1 MNESK
6 KPSPIQSW
14 VGDGSKL
21 FGKILGEIITWKIPR
36 VAISHADLLA
46 GLTASDLDCDV
57 ARELAPRNAFARAC
71 SKLDSERIIRKIA
84 EDHEV
89 ISFQFTREANE
100 GGKFHYYFESLLFLD
115 KHSGNITSE
124 NLELEQLA
132 KVEFGRCM
140 ESRTANDVT
149 KVVQRLFERHADLF
163 SIRDQG
169 GAYFVPEAHQ
179 DFVVK
184 VESFVR
190 NIGGSLQL
198 FPIPA
203 GSPQGDL
210 AVREAVAN
218 GLQGIIDEH
227 MEAVEKFGGDTRPD
241 TLHRAEEKI
250 RITKLKIEG
259 YGLYLDKKRS
269 DLEASLQ
276 QASELLRSR
285 MSFLMEVPSAEA
297 ELILV

>member
-1 MNESK
+1 MGENTR
-6 KPSPIQSW
+6 PFPIQSW
-14 VGDGSKL
+14 VGEGKL
-21 FGKILGEIITWKIPR
+21 SQKMLGEIITWKIQG

-46 GLTASDLDCDV
+46 GLMASDLDCDV
-57 ARELAPRNAFARAC
+57 AKELAPRNAFARAC

-84 EDHEV
+84 EDHEK
-89 ISFQFTREANE
+89 ISFQFTREALE
-100 GGKFHYYFESLLFLD
+100 EGKFNYHFESLLFLD

-132 KVEFGRCM
+132 KEEFGRCM
-140 ESRTANDVT
+140 EERTATDVT
-149 KVVQRLFERHADLF
+149 KIVQRLFERHADLF

-169 GAYFVPEAHQ
+169 GAYFVPEIHH

-190 NIGGSLQL
+190 NIGGSWQR

-203 GSPQGDL
+203 GSPQGDC
-210 AVREAVAN
+210 AVQEAVAH
-218 GLQGIIDEH
+218 GLQAIIDEH
-227 MEAVEKFGGDTRPD
+227 LQAVQKFGEDTRPH

-269 DLEASLQ
+269 DLEESLQ
-276 QASELLRSR
+276 QALELLQSR
-285 MSFLMEVPSAEA
+285 MSFLMKVPSEET
-297 ELILV
+297 ELVLV

>member
-21 FGKILGEIITWKIPR
+21 SGKMLGEIITWKIPR
-36 VAISHADLLA
+36 NAISHADLIT
-46 GLTASDLDCDV
+46 GLMASDLDCDV
-57 ARELAPRNAFARAC
+57 VKEIAPRNAFARAC
-71 SKLDSERIIRKIA
+71 SKLDNERIIRKVA
-84 EDHEV
+84 EDHAT
-89 ISFQFTREANE
+89 ISFQFTREALE
-100 GGKFHYYFESLLFLD
+100 DGKFNYHFESLLFLD

-149 KVVQRLFERHADLF
+149 KIVQRLFERHADLF
-163 SIRDQG
+163 LIRDQG
-169 GAYFVPEAHQ
+169 GVYFAPEVHQ

-190 NIGGSLQL
+190 NIGGSLQR

-210 AVREAVAN
+210 AVQEAVAN
-218 GLQGIIDEH
+218 GLQAIIDEH
-227 MEAVEKFGGDTRPD
+227 MEAVAKFGEDTRHD

-285 MSFLMEVPSAEA
+285 MSFLIEVPSEEA
-297 ELILV
+297 ELVLV

>member
-6 KPSPIQSW
+6 KHFPIRSW

-21 FGKILGEIITWKIPR
+21 SGKMLGEIITWKIPR
-36 VAISHADLLA
+36 VAISHADLIT
-46 GLTASDLDCDV
+46 GLMASDLDCDV

-71 SKLDSERIIRKIA
+71 SKLDNERIIRKVA
-84 EDHEV
+84 EDHAT
-89 ISFQFTREANE
+89 ITFQFTREALE
-100 GGKFHYYFESLLFLD
+100 DGKFNYHFESLLFLD

-149 KVVQRLFERHADLF
+149 RLVQRLFERHADLF
-163 SIRDQG
+163 SVRDQG
-169 GAYFVPEAHQ
+169 GIYFVPEIHQ

-184 VESFVR
+184 VERFVR
-190 NIGGSLQL
+190 NIGGSLQR

-210 AVREAVAN
+210 AVQEAVAN

-227 MEAVEKFGGDTRPD
+227 MEAVAKFGEDTRPD
-241 TLHRAEEKI
+241 TLRRAEEKV
-250 RITKLKIEG
+250 RLTKLKIEG
-259 YGLYLDKKRS
+259 YSFYLDRKRE

-285 MSFLMEVPSAEA
+285 MSFLIEAPSKEA
-297 ELILV
+297 ELVLV

>member
-1 MNESK
+1 MNDSK
-6 KPSPIQSW
+6 RPFPIQSR
-14 VGDGSKL
+14 VGEGKL
-21 FGKILGEIITWKIPR
+21 SQKMLGEIITWKIQG

-46 GLTASDLDCDV
+46 GLMASDLDCDV
-57 ARELAPRNAFARAC
+57 AKELAPRNAFARAC

-84 EDHEV
+84 EDHEK
-89 ISFQFTREANE
+89 ISFQFTREALE
-100 GGKFHYYFESLLFLD
+100 DGKFNYHFESLLFLN
-115 KHSGNITSE
+115 KYSGGITSE

-132 KVEFGRCM
+132 KEEFGRCM
-140 ESRTANDVT
+140 EERTATDVT
-149 KVVQRLFERHADLF
+149 KIVQRLFERHADLF

-169 GAYFVPEAHQ
+169 GAYFVPEIHH

-190 NIGGSLQL
+190 NIGGSLQR

-227 MEAVEKFGGDTRPD
+227 MEAVQKFGEDTRPD
-241 TLHRAEEKI
+241 TLRRAEEKV
-250 RITKLKIEG
+250 RLTKLKIEG
-259 YGLYLDKKRS
+259 YSFYLDRKRE

-285 MSFLMEVPSAEA
+285 MSFLIEAPSEEA
-297 ELILV
+297 ELVLV

>member
-1 MNESK
+1 MGENTR
-6 KPSPIQSW
+6 PFPIQPW
-14 VGDGSKL
+14 VGEGKL
-21 FGKILGEIITWKIPR
+21 SQKMLGEIITWKIQG
-36 VAISHADLLA
+36 VAIGHADLLA
-46 GLTASDLDCDV
+46 GLMASDLDCDV
-57 ARELAPRNAFARAC
+57 AKELAPRNAFARAC
-71 SKLDSERIIRKIA
+71 SKLNNERIIRKVA
-84 EDHEV
+84 EDHST
-89 ISFQFTREANE
+89 ISFQFTREALE
-100 GGKFHYYFESLLFLD
+100 DGKFSYHFESLLFLD

-132 KVEFGRCM
+132 KEEFGRCL
-140 ESRTANDVT
+140 ESRSANDVT
-149 KVVQRLFERHADLF
+149 RLVQRLFERHADLF
-163 SIRDQG
+163 TIRDQG
-169 GAYFVPEAHQ
+169 GVYFVPEVHQ

-190 NIGGSLQL
+190 NIGGSLQR

-203 GSPQGDL
+203 GSPQGDR
-210 AVREAVAN
+210 AVQEAVAN

-227 MEAVEKFGGDTRPD
+227 MEAVAKFGEDTRPD

-285 MSFLMEVPSAEA
+285 MSFLMEVPSGEA

>member
-1 MNESK
+1 MGENAR
-6 KPSPIQSW
+6 PFPIQSW
-14 VGDGSKL
+14 VGEGKL
-21 FGKILGEIITWKIPR
+21 PKKMLGEIITWKIQS
-36 VAISHADLLA
+36 VAISHSDLLS
-46 GLTASDLDCDV
+46 GLMASDLDCDV
-57 ARELAPRNAFARAC
+57 AKELAPRNAFARAC

-84 EDHEV
+84 EDHEK
-89 ISFQFTREANE
+89 ISFQFTREALE
-100 GGKFHYYFESLLFLD
+100 DGKFNYHFESLLFLD

-132 KVEFGRCM
+132 KEEFGRCM
-140 ESRTANDVT
+140 EERTATDVT
-149 KVVQRLFERHADLF
+149 KIVQRLFERHADLF

-169 GAYFVPEAHQ
+169 GAYFVPEIHH

-190 NIGGSLQL
+190 NIGGSLQR

-203 GSPQGDL
+203 GSPQGDR
-210 AVREAVAN
+210 AVQEAVAN

-227 MEAVEKFGGDTRPD
+227 MEAVQKFGEDTRPD
-241 TLHRAEEKI
+241 TLRRAEEKV
-250 RITKLKIEG
+250 RLTKLKIEG
-259 YGLYLDKKRS
+259 YSFYLDRKRE

-285 MSFLMEVPSAEA
+285 MSFLMEVPSEEA
-297 ELILV
+297 ELALV

>member
-1 MNESK
+1 MGETNR
-6 KPSPIQSW
+6 PFPIQSW
-14 VGDGSKL
+14 VGEGKL
-21 FGKILGEIITWKIPR
+21 PQKMLGEIITWKIPR
-36 VAISHADLLA
+36 VAISHADLIT
-46 GLTASDLDCDV
+46 GLMASDLDCDV
-57 ARELAPRNAFARAC
+57 VKEIAPRNAFARAC
-71 SKLDSERIIRKIA
+71 SKLDNERIIRKVA
-84 EDHEV
+84 EDHAT
-89 ISFQFTREANE
+89 ISFQFTREALE
-100 GGKFHYYFESLLFLD
+100 DGKFNYHFESLLFLD

-140 ESRTANDVT
+140 ELRTANDVT
-149 KVVQRLFERHADLF
+149 KIVQRLFERHADLF
-163 SIRDQG
+163 LIRDQG
-169 GAYFVPEAHQ
+169 GVYFAPEVHQ

-190 NIGGSLQL
+190 NIGGSLQR

-210 AVREAVAN
+210 AVQEAVAN

-227 MEAVEKFGGDTRPD
+227 MEAVAKFGEDTRPD
-241 TLHRAEEKI
+241 TLHRAEKKI

-276 QASELLRSR
+276 DASELLRSR
-285 MSFLMEVPSAEA
+285 MSILIGAPSEEA
-297 ELILV
+297 ELALV